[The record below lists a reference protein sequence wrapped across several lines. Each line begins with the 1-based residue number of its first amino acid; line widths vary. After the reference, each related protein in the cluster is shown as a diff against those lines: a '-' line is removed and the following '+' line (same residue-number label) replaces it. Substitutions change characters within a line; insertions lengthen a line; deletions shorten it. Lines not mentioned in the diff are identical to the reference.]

1 MNEKELLELKEQIK
15 RELLAEINTKK
26 ENQNS
31 WQKIKEDYKEEFNK
45 FDFIDHWEFINS
57 NNELISRDEKIS
69 TLYPLQSAIGTLLR
83 IVYKSKMVN
92 KINVDYK
99 EMKDT
104 VEQIM
109 NILKEKAGV

>member
-45 FDFIDHWEFINS
+45 FDFIDHWEFI
-57 NNELISRDEKIS
+57 
-69 TLYPLQSAIGTLLR
+69 
-83 IVYKSKMVN
+83 
-92 KINVDYK
+92 
-99 EMKDT
+99 
-104 VEQIM
+104 
-109 NILKEKAGV
+109 